1 MTIHFTYPHLKKFIT
16 IYLSNPDSELKK
28 LEKSQKYIREF
39 RNKSFD
45 NFNLE
50 KSRILQLS
58 VLLYRFKEE
67 LEVGEMFWKITRTMI
82 LAILTNSPN
91 TESAIDNYLKYF
103 DLWKIND
110 LDKLVVEVA
119 SVYFNITETKKA
131 FGTDNS
137 DNSNNSN
144 NEEIIHIDKTLENI
158 TTQCEKLNIMN
169 KVSEAVNEIE
179 MAKANLI
186 VPIVIKAY
194 WDKIEDDIKNDNYET
209 IISNLIELK
218 QNMKLILPKSEFN
231 KPNYLLDECIDI
243 DFFKQMMTH
252 KVFDKTNIRSLLTI
266 VIIFL
271 KEWDSAEFVQLY
283 DSKQI
288 EIMELI
294 ETETFPRAF
303 RIVLEY
309 ITDLV
314 SNFILRI
321 GAWKKLLSETI

>member
-1 MTIHFTYPHLKKFIT
+1 MLYKVGKMTMHFTYPHLKKFIT
-16 IYLSNPDSELKK
+16 VYLSNPDSELKK
-28 LEKSQKYIREF
+28 LEKSQQYIREF

-58 VLLYRFKEE
+58 VLLYKFKEE

-91 TESAIDNYLKYF
+91 TESVISDYLKYF
-103 DLWKIND
+103 DLWKNND

-119 SVYFNITETKKA
+119 SVYFNIAETKKS
-131 FGTDNS
+131 FGP
-137 DNSNNSN
+137 N

-158 TTQCEKLNIMN
+158 TTQCEKLNIID
-169 KVSEAVNEIE
+169 KVSEAVNEIKI
-179 MAKANLI
+179 AKANLI

-209 IISNLIELK
+209 IISNITEIK

-252 KVFDKTNIRSLLTI
+252 KVFDKTNLRSLLTI

-283 DSKQI
+283 DQEQLK
-288 EIMELI
+288 IMGLI

>member
-1 MTIHFTYPHLKKFIT
+1 MTMHFTYPRLKKFIT
-16 IYLSNPDSELKK
+16 VYLSNSDSELKK
-28 LEKSQKYIREF
+28 LEKSQQYIREF

-67 LEVGEMFWKITRTMI
+67 LEVGEIFWKITRTMI
-82 LAILTNSPN
+82 LAILTNSPK
-91 TESAIDNYLKYF
+91 TESAISDYLKYF
-103 DLWKIND
+103 DLWKNND
-110 LDKLVVEVA
+110 LDKLVLEVA
-119 SVYFNITETKKA
+119 SVYFNIAETKKS
-131 FGTDNS
+131 FGPD
-137 DNSNNSN
+137 
-144 NEEIIHIDKTLENI
+144 NEENIHIDKTLNNI
-158 TTQCEKLNIMN
+158 TTQCEKLNIMD
-169 KVSEAVNEIE
+169 KVLEATDEIK
-179 MAKANLI
+179 MAKANI
-186 VPIVIKAY
+186 IAPIVIKAY

-252 KVFDKTNIRSLLTI
+252 KVFDKTNLRSLLTI

-271 KEWDSAEFVQLY
+271 KEWDSAEFIQLY
-283 DSKQI
+283 DNEQLK
-288 EIMELI
+288 IMALIDTEL
-294 ETETFPRAF
+294 FPRAF

-321 GAWKKLLSETI
+321 EAWKKLLSESS

>member
-1 MTIHFTYPHLKKFIT
+1 
-16 IYLSNPDSELKK
+16 
-28 LEKSQKYIREF
+28 
-39 RNKSFD
+39 
-45 NFNLE
+45 
-50 KSRILQLS
+50 
-58 VLLYRFKEE
+58 
-67 LEVGEMFWKITRTMI
+67 MFWKITRTMI

-91 TESAIDNYLKYF
+91 TESAISDYLKYF
-103 DLWKIND
+103 DLWKNND

-119 SVYFNITETKKA
+119 SVYFNILETKKS
-131 FGTDNS
+131 FGADNS
-137 DNSNNSN
+137 DNL
-144 NEEIIHIDKTLENI
+144 NEQIIHIDKTLENI
-158 TTQCEKLNIMN
+158 TTQCEKLNIMD
-169 KVSEAVNEIE
+169 KVSEATNEIE

-194 WDKIEDDIKNDNYET
+194 WDKIEDDIKNDNYEP

-266 VIIFL
+266 VIMFL

-283 DSKQI
+283 DSKQN

-294 ETETFPRAF
+294 EIEKFPRAF

-314 SNFILRI
+314 SNFILRME
-321 GAWKKLLSETI
+321 AWKKLLSETI